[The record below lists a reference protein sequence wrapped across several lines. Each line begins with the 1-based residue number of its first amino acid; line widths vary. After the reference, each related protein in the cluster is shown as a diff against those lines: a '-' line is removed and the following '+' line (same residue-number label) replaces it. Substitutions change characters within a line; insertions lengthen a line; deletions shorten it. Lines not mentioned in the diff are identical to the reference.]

1 MPLPITRL
9 RRWFAAG
16 AILMVVVVADMY
28 VSVRW
33 RRTREVVR
41 EIPKKLDLN
50 IQQTAEGFSISK
62 SEEGRTLFTV
72 SASKVVQFKQGGR
85 AELHNVNII
94 VYGRDSSRFDRIT
107 GDDFEYDPASGNV
120 TASGP
125 VKIDLEG
132 NPQGLL
138 EPDQAAPT
146 EMKNPIHIE
155 TSGLVF
161 NRNTGDASATGK
173 LEFQTTQASGSAVG
187 IQYLAKSRTLRLLTA
202 VAIDLSQQH
211 AGLTADRAVIT
222 RDPRQVVLTRPRI
235 TREQQKLWSERATLF
250 LREDNTVDHILAE
263 GDVESEL
270 HGSSDVRARADQVDF
285 LLTGKQNFLSTATLS
300 GHVRLASQG
309 AQPADAS
316 AGRVTMRFSGKQLLQ
331 TVHAE
336 GGVQL
341 VQEKMAAPGS
351 SSANPAANPEAQR
364 VEMTA
369 PAIDFVVK
377 GGRRLE
383 QAETSGPPR
392 IVITQP
398 GAQQKTV
405 VTAGKFTASFTKQN
419 HLAGL
424 RGEPEAKI
432 VSSAP
437 SQPDRVST
445 SESLEVAFRPA
456 GGIASITQQGNLA
469 YVDGTRKAWAQRAT
483 YTAADQLLLL
493 SGSPRVTDT
502 GMTTTAQTI
511 RVRRVNGDAT
521 AEGDVKSTY
530 TDLKAQPD
538 GGLLAASDPIH
549 VTSRAVTVHRSP
561 ALAVYTGNA
570 RVWQNANVVE
580 APTLTFDREHR
591 SLVAQGTA
599 DHPVSTVLVQADK
612 SGKATPVT
620 ITAARLT
627 YNDADRKIVLDG
639 GVAARGAD
647 VTMTALKMDVFLVA
661 RNQSKAGSDR
671 GAPGQLDR
679 IVAQGNIV
687 ITQPSRRATGD
698 RLEYVAADE
707 KFVLTGGPPSIFDAE
722 RGKITGDS
730 LTFFRRDDRVL
741 VEGRET
747 SPTVTR
753 TRVAR

>member
-1 MPLPITRL
+1 
-9 RRWFAAG
+9 
-16 AILMVVVVADMY
+16 MVVVVASMY
-28 VSVRW
+28 FYARW
-33 RRTREVVR
+33 RAREVVR
-41 EIPKKLDLN
+41 EVPQKLGLN
-50 IQQTAEGFSISK
+50 IQQTAEGFSVSK

-72 SASKVVQFKQGGR
+72 SASKAVQFKQGGR
-85 AELHNVNII
+85 AELHNVKII
-94 VYGRDSSRFDRIT
+94 VYGKDSSRFDRIT

-120 TASGP
+120 TAGGP
-125 VKIDLEG
+125 VEIDLEG
-132 NPQGLL
+132 NPQGLSQ
-138 EPDQAAPT
+138 PDQAAPT
-146 EMKNPIHIE
+146 EMENPIHIE
-155 TSGLVF
+155 TRGLVF

-187 IQYLAKSRTLRLLTA
+187 IQYIAKTRTLSLLTA
-202 VAIDLSQQH
+202 VTIDLSQQH

-222 RDPRQVVLTRPRI
+222 RAPRQVVLSRPRI
-235 TREQQKLWSERATLF
+235 TRGQQKLWSERATLF
-250 LREDNTVDHILAE
+250 LHDDNTVDRILAE
-263 GDVESEL
+263 GAVESEL
-270 HGSSDVRARADQVDF
+270 HGRSDARARADQAEL
-285 LLTGKQNFLSTATLS
+285 LLTGKRNVLSTATLS
-300 GHVRLASQG
+300 GNVRLVAQG
-309 AQPADAS
+309 EQPADAT
-316 AGRVTMRFSGKQLLQ
+316 AGRVTLRFAGKQVLR

-341 VQEKMAAPGS
+341 VQEKMAAAAGVVPASTGS
-351 SSANPAANPEAQR
+351 SAANQTATPAANAEAQR

-369 PAIDFVVK
+369 PAMDFIVK
-377 GGRRLE
+377 GGRHLQR
-383 QAETSGPPR
+383 AETSGPPQ

-398 GAQQKTV
+398 GVQQKTV
-405 VTAGKFTASFTKQN
+405 VTADKFTASFTDQN

-424 RGEPEAKI
+424 RGEPKAKI

-456 GGIASITQQGNLA
+456 GGITSIVQQGNLV

-483 YTAADQLLLL
+483 YTAADQLLVLN
-493 SGSPRVTDT
+493 GSPRIADA

-511 RVRRVNGDAT
+511 RIRRVNGDAT

-530 TDLKAQPD
+530 TAVKAQPD

-549 VTSRAVTVHRSP
+549 VTSHAVMVHRSP
-561 ALAVYTGNA
+561 AVAVYTGDA

-580 APTLTFDREHR
+580 APTLTFDRDHR

-639 GVAARGAD
+639 GVTTKGAD
-647 VTMTALKMDVFLVA
+647 VTMAAQKMDVFLVP
-661 RNQSKAGSDR
+661 RNQARSDP
-671 GAPGQLDR
+671 GTPGQLDR

-698 RLEYVAADE
+698 RLEYVAGDE

-722 RGKITGDS
+722 HGKITGDS